1 MTLELRKLLDRV
13 GDLPT
18 LPQVMTRI
26 LSIVEDPRSCAKD
39 LEAIMVRDPALTA
52 RILRLVNSAYYG
64 VMQRVSNLSQAVVIL
79 GFDTVRAVA
88 LTVSVFDAFGPKGGA
103 GVFDRVGFWR
113 HSIGS
118 AVIYQTLAAKIGGID
133 PESAFICGL
142 LHDIGKLVLDR
153 YAPNELR
160 AILQCAEERKYS
172 FLDAER
178 EMVDLDHAHLGG
190 WLLEKWRLPED
201 VVRWVSR
208 HHSLQPEDGVRI
220 GISHFADYLCK
231 VKGISASGTHDEAHL
246 DRVIWERLGLQK
258 QDLPQ
263 VIEGVNRELV
273 SADEFLLVAAG
284 K

>member
-1 MTLELRKLLDRV
+1 MTLQLRKILERV

-26 LSIVEDPRSCAKD
+26 LSIVEDPRSSAKD
-39 LEAIMVRDPALTA
+39 LEAIMARDPALTA

-64 VMQRVSNLSQAVVIL
+64 VTQRVSSLSQAVVIL

-88 LTVSVFDAFGPKGGA
+88 LTVSVFDAFGSKGGV
-103 GVFDRVGFWR
+103 GEFDRVGFWR

-118 AVIYQTLAAKIGGID
+118 AVIYQALSAKVGGID

-160 AILQCAEERKYS
+160 AVLQRAEERRCS
-172 FLDAER
+172 FLDAE
-178 EMVDLDHAHLGG
+178 VDIVDTDHAHLGG
-190 WLLEKWRLPED
+190 WLLEKWRLSED

-208 HHSLQPEDGVRI
+208 HHSMQSEDGVRVA
-220 GISHFADYLCK
+220 ISHFADYLCK

-246 DRVIWERLGLQK
+246 DRAIWNRLGLQK
-258 QDLPQ
+258 QDLPT
-263 VIEGVNRELV
+263 VIEGVNKELA